1 MKSIVLDIETN
12 LAHNKIWVV
21 VTKDLSTGEVKTW
34 KQAKPLQEYLKDV
47 TLIVGQNL
55 IAFDAYLL
63 NKLWNTKIRLS
74 QVYDTL
80 IVSRL
85 LDPSRIEG
93 HSLES
98 WGKTLGM
105 EKIDYKAVWQWL
117 GDTKHECRHCGGTG
131 TQFVLS
137 DAYGDDYITE
147 EQPCEHCA
155 GVGYTVTQGR
165 REEYDGQ
172 CFDEPHHGLMDHY
185 CVRDVEVTAKLYH
198 KLCNDTFE
206 KQFSQD
212 SIDLEHKV
220 ASIIAEQERNGFKL
234 DVPYA
239 ISLLTDIKT
248 KMAGIY
254 DQMQERWP
262 PYEVSRGVG
271 KRGKELKPLQV
282 IFNPGSR
289 KQIGEKLI
297 ELGWK
302 PKKFTETGQPMVD
315 EGVLAEITKIPEAA
329 LIAEYLMLQKRVA
342 QITSWLDAVKGD
354 GRVHGKV
361 ITNGAVTGR
370 ATHSSPNMGQV
381 PNTSSIYGA
390 ECRECWTVEEGNV
403 QVGVD
408 LSGIELR
415 CLSHYM
421 QDEEWQREL
430 LEGDVHWKNTQAF
443 GLVPMSTVKQ
453 DTQEHKDA
461 RNLSKTLTY
470 SVLYG
475 AGPAK
480 VGSTVGGS
488 AKQGGKLIDNFMN
501 NTPSLKKL
509 KAKIDKFAAK
519 GYVPGLDGRKVWV
532 RSEHAALNSL
542 LQSAG
547 AIIAK
552 QWIVCFTEELK
563 AKKIPY
569 KLLAWVH
576 DEVQL
581 ETKPEYGE
589 EVGKIVV
596 ESARKAGEMLNFR
609 CPVDAEYRVGKN
621 WHDCH

>member
-1 MKSIVLDIETN
+1 MSHK
-12 LAHNKIWVV
+12 KIHIV
-21 VTKDLSTGEVKTW
+21 VTKDLDTNEVNVW
-34 KQAKPLQEYLKDV
+34 KEASQLREYLKDA
-47 TLIVGQNL
+47 TLIIGHNV
-55 IAFDAYLL
+55 ISFDAPIL
-63 NKLWNTKIRLS
+63 NRLWKTKIRLKNV
-74 QVYDTL
+74 QDTL
-80 IVSRL
+80 ILSRL
-85 LDPSRIEG
+85 LDPSREKG
-93 HSLES
+93 HSLEA
-98 WGKTLGM
+98 WGESLGIPKINYRAIWLWLNDFPGEVISKE
-105 EKIDYKAVWQWL
+105 EKVADGIEFDY
-117 GDTKHECRHCGGTG
+117 
-131 TQFVLS
+131 
-137 DAYGDDYITE
+137 
-147 EQPCEHCA
+147 
-155 GVGYTVTQGR
+155 
-165 REEYDGQ
+165 
-172 CFDEPHHGLMDHY
+172 PHMGLMEHY
-185 CVRDVEVTAKLYH
+185 CVRDVEVCARLYNH
-198 KLCNDTFE
+198 LLMELDSKG
-206 KQFSQD
+206 FSQE
-212 SIDLEHKV
+212 SRELEHKV
-220 ASIIAEQERNGFKL
+220 AAIIAEQERNGFKL
-234 DVPYA
+234 DTVYA
-239 ISLLTDIKT
+239 TCLLIDIKG

-254 DQMQERWP
+254 EQMQHRWP
-262 PYEVSRGVG
+262 PYEVPRVSEKTG
-271 KRGKELKPLQV
+271 KQLKPLLV
-282 IFNPGSR
+282 TFNPGSR

-315 EGVLAEITKIPEAA
+315 EKVLEEIKNIPEAA
-329 LIAEYLMLQKRVA
+329 MIAEYLMLQKRVA
-342 QITSWLDAVKGD
+342 QIESWLEAVKAD

-381 PNTSSIYGA
+381 PNTSSLYGA
-390 ECRECWTVEEGNV
+390 ECRECWTVEDGNV

-421 QDEEWQREL
+421 QDAEWQREL

-443 GLVPMSTVKQ
+443 GLVPMGTTKE
-453 DTQEHKDA
+453 DIKEHKDA

-480 VGSTVGGS
+480 VGTTVGGS
-488 AKQGGKLIDNFMN
+488 AKEGGRLIDNFMR

-509 KAKIDKFAAK
+509 KDKVDRFSAK
-519 GYVPGLDGRKVWV
+519 GWVPGLDGRKIWV

-552 QWIVCFTEELK
+552 KWIVVFTEELK
-563 AKKIPY
+563 SRKIPY

-581 ETKPEYGE
+581 ETSPEYGDI
-589 EVGKIVV
+589 VGKIVV
-596 ESARKAGEMLNFR
+596 ESARKAGELLNFR